1 MPHKKRNPHVERIFT
16 MNKATNTDYAFEE
29 APREDKARRREVGG
43 AAVAGGLLGL
53 TLAGPMVGVV
63 AGAGAA
69 ALTTTKGGAGK
80 IARASGDAVCSGG
93 ERLKQWN
100 RKHQVTAKTNKAL
113 RSAGGS
119 FKRWDEK
126 HGLTKKTSSAIV
138 TGCNK
143 ISKTLKP
150 QPVQEVRQ

>member
-1 MPHKKRNPHVERIFT
+1 MKK
-16 MNKATNTDYAFEE
+16 ASNTDYAFEE
-29 APREDKARRREVGG
+29 APREAKAARREFGG

-53 TLAGPMVGVV
+53 ALAGPMVGLV

-69 ALTTTKGGAGK
+69 ALTTTKGEAGK
-80 IARASGDAVCSGG
+80 IAKASGEVVCSGG

-100 RKHQVTAKTNKAL
+100 RKHHVSAKTNKAI
-113 RSAGGS
+113 RSAGS
-119 FKRWDEK
+119 SLKRWDER

-150 QPVQEVRQ
+150 EPSQEARL